1 VTVPIT
7 LAQYEKKLQ
16 EPALCELLPV
26 REYLDDVI
34 VRTNGSF
41 VAGYE
46 LRGLTSYFASDE
58 GRDRGK
64 LMLEAL
70 LRSIPEQSMRVQIRY
85 EVVEDVGDL
94 LNQYTAG
101 QKSEHDEAIELDRVR
116 VERWAAKEA
125 AGHYMR
131 PLLHAYLVW
140 DPVLH
145 RRLAGKPLKPKGEL
159 FSLSARKSIERS
171 QQEHDDLLAEFESR
185 LRGVETA
192 LAAAELGARRL
203 SDEEL
208 FLETKRVL
216 NPLSPDRRPYRRGDD
231 ELEFRGAREQLADLS
246 IVDETDTYLN
256 LGGVL
261 YAFVSLKDLPDATF
275 PGILRE
281 LTALDFPVVSN
292 AQITIP
298 DQAKVLKG
306 YKSRLR
312 KMQAAQQ
319 DANGGR
325 RINVE
330 AQVAEAQLVR
340 VQQDIISSSVKTA
353 KLSLVI
359 STRTS
364 QPAVTT
370 ADLEQAERTL
380 DNRRQQLLYAI
391 ARMNGAKAVGET
403 LAKRRLFFCSLPGMA
418 DADKRDQDLLT
429 SNAADLLP
437 VEMPWRGTPR
447 SPLFLLE
454 TPYRQLIP
462 FSLFDPGLSDAN
474 MLVMAKSGGGK
485 TFMVQ
490 QFLLMAARDNPL
502 ISIIERGDSYR
513 PLVELMGGRMITMS
527 LDTDQSINPWDLP
540 DGEKEPSKDQVVF
553 LKNLTRHML
562 GEGRAEDTELL
573 DNLLTEAIRRTY
585 KRAAIRPSNPI
596 PTFSDLRD
604 ELAQWRDE
612 DKSERVMDEAHLA
625 AIKLRSWA
633 SEKGVYAKLFD
644 RHTTIS
650 LDNPWLFFNV
660 EQLSDDPRLETA
672 MSLLI
677 AHATAQ
683 RASGNAGRRSITVL
697 DECWF
702 LLDSPVLAPEMVQL
716 FRTARKRNA
725 SVWGISQTAEDFVG
739 TDANPRVHGAGI
751 VKNATTKI
759 IGQQPGDMTALRAHL
774 HLNETALNQ
783 VKRFSAPIKGKS
795 ADALIVIGEK
805 AETTHTIRMSPT
817 PVDYWIIT
825 TYARE
830 RLYRAW
836 WLESNREVPKIQAYL
851 ELAERFPA
859 GLAEVDPLPEE
870 VSGEVARG
878 ARI

>member
-1 VTVPIT
+1 VPVT
-7 LAQYEKKLQ
+7 LEQYERKLQ
-16 EPALCELLPV
+16 DPALCEQLPV
-26 REYLDDVI
+26 RDYLDNI
-34 VRTNGSF
+34 LVRTNGAF

-46 LRGLTSYFASDE
+46 LKGLTSYFAGDE

-70 LRSIPEQSMRVQIRY
+70 LRSLPEQSMKVQIRY
-85 EVVEDVGDL
+85 EVVEDLADL
-94 LNQYTAG
+94 LEQYVAG
-101 QKSEHDEAIELDRVR
+101 QRSERSEVIELDALR
-116 VERWAAKEA
+116 VERWREKEEA
-125 AGHYMR
+125 ASYTR
-131 PLLHAYLVW
+131 PILHVYFIW

-145 RRLAGKPLKPKGEL
+145 HRIIGKPLKPKGDF
-159 FSLSARKSIERS
+159 FSLSARRCVERS
-171 QQEHDDLLAEFESR
+171 WQEHQDLLAEFES
-185 LRGVETA
+185 LLAGVETA
-192 LAAAELGARRL
+192 LGAAELGARRL
-203 SDEEL
+203 TDHEL
-208 FLETKRVL
+208 FIEAKRAL
-216 NPLSPDRRPYRRGDD
+216 NPLAADSRPYRRNNQQ
-231 ELEFRGAREQLADLS
+231 LQYLSAREQIADVS
-246 IVDETDTYLN
+246 IVDETDSYLN
-256 LGGVL
+256 LGGIL
-261 YAFVSLKDLPDATF
+261 YSFVSLKELPDATF
-275 PGILRE
+275 PGVLRE
-281 LTALDFPVVSN
+281 LIGLNFPIIVN

-312 KMQAAQQ
+312 KMQAAQR
-319 DANGGR
+319 DSNGGF

-330 AQVAEAQLVR
+330 AHVAEEQLVR

-359 STRTS
+359 GTRTS
-364 QPAVTT
+364 QPAATT
-370 ADLEQAERTL
+370 SELEQAERMI

-391 ARMNGAKAVGET
+391 GRMNGAKAVTET
-403 LAKRRLFFCSLPGMA
+403 LAKRRLFFSSLPGMA

-429 SNAADLLP
+429 SNAADLVP

-527 LDTDQSINPWDLP
+527 LDTDQTLNPWDLAE
-540 DGEKEPSKDQVVF
+540 GEKEPSKDQVAF

-573 DNLLTEAIRRTY
+573 DNLITEAILRTY

-612 DKSERVMDEAHLA
+612 EKSERVMDEAHLA
-625 AIKLRSWA
+625 AIKLRSWTG
-633 SEKGVYAKLFD
+633 EKGVYAKLFD
-644 RHTTIS
+644 RPTTIS

-683 RASGNAGRRSITVL
+683 RASGKAGRRSITVL

-702 LLDSPVLAPEMVQL
+702 LLDSPVLAPEVVQL

-739 TDANPRVHGAGI
+739 TESNPRIHGAGI
-751 VKNATTKI
+751 VKNSTTKI
-759 IGQQPGDMTALRAHL
+759 VGQQPGDLTAIREHL

-783 VKRFSAPIKGKS
+783 IKHFSAPIKGKS

-805 AETTHTIRMSPT
+805 ADTTHTIRMSPT
-817 PVDYWIIT
+817 PVDYWIMT

-830 RLYRAW
+830 RLYRSW
-836 WLESNREVPKIQAYL
+836 WLERRNEVPLIEAYIQ
-851 ELAERFPA
+851 LAERFPF
-859 GLAEVDPLPEE
+859 GLADADPLPEE
-870 VSGEVARG
+870 ISGEVSKGVGR
-878 ARI
+878 

>member
-1 VTVPIT
+1 MPIT
-7 LAQYEKKLQ
+7 LDQYERKLQ
-16 EPALCELLPV
+16 DPALCEQLPV
-26 REYLDDVI
+26 RDYVDNVL
-34 VRTNGSF
+34 VRTNGAF

-46 LRGLTSYFASDE
+46 LKGLTSYFASDE

-70 LRSIPEQSMRVQIRY
+70 LRSLPEQSMKVQIRY
-85 EVVEDVGDL
+85 EVVEDLGELLEQYVG
-94 LNQYTAG
+94 G
-101 QKSEHDEAIELDRVR
+101 QRSERTEVIELDRLR
-116 VERWAAKEA
+116 VERWRGKEE
-125 AGHYMR
+125 AGAYTR
-131 PLLHAYLVW
+131 PMLHIYFIW

-145 RRLAGKPLKPKGEL
+145 HRIIGKPLKPQGAI
-159 FSLSARKSIERS
+159 FSLSARKCIERS
-171 QQEHDDLLAEFESR
+171 RQEHQDLLAEFES
-185 LRGVETA
+185 LLGGVETA
-192 LAAAELGARRL
+192 LEAAELGARRL
-203 SDEEL
+203 TDHEL
-208 FLETKRVL
+208 FLESKRAL
-216 NPLSPDRRPYRRGDD
+216 NPLESDRRPYRRGD
-231 ELEFRGAREQLADLS
+231 EQLSYSSAREQIADVS
-246 IVDETDTYLN
+246 IVDETDSYLN
-256 LGGVL
+256 VGGIL
-261 YAFVSLKDLPDATF
+261 YSFVSLKELPDATF
-275 PGILRE
+275 PGVLRE
-281 LTALDFPVVSN
+281 LIGLDCPIIVNV
-292 AQITIP
+292 QITIP

-312 KMQAAQQ
+312 KMQAAQR
-319 DANGGR
+319 DSNGGY

-330 AQVAEAQLVR
+330 AHVAEEQLVR
-340 VQQDIISSSVKTA
+340 VQQDIISSSVKAA
-353 KLSLVI
+353 KLSLVVGA
-359 STRTS
+359 RTS
-364 QPAVTT
+364 QPAATT
-370 ADLEQAERTL
+370 SELEQAERTI

-391 ARMNGAKAVGET
+391 ARMNGAKAVAET
-403 LAKRRLFFCSLPGMA
+403 LAKRRLFFSSLPGMA

-485 TFMVQ
+485 TFMIQ

-502 ISIIERGDSYR
+502 ISILERGDSYR

-527 LDTDQSINPWDLP
+527 LDTDQTLNPWDLAE
-540 DGEKEPSKDQVVF
+540 GEKEPSKDQVAF

-562 GEGRAEDTELL
+562 GEGRADDTELL
-573 DNLLTEAIRRTY
+573 DNLITEAILRTY

-625 AIKLRSWA
+625 AIKLRSWTG
-633 SEKGVYAKLFD
+633 EKGVYAKLFD
-644 RHTTIS
+644 RPTTIS

-677 AHATAQ
+677 AHATAH
-683 RASGNAGRRSITVL
+683 RASGKAGRRSITVL

-702 LLDSPVLAPEMVQL
+702 LLDSPVLAPEVVQL

-739 TDANPRVHGAGI
+739 TESNPRVHGAGI
-751 VKNATTKI
+751 VKNSTTKI
-759 IGQQPGDMTALRAHL
+759 VGQQPGDMTAIREHL
-774 HLNETALNQ
+774 HLNDTALNQ
-783 VKRFSAPIKGKS
+783 IKHFSAPIKGKS

-805 AETTHTIRMSPT
+805 AETTHTVRMSPT
-817 PVDYWIIT
+817 PVEYWIVT

-830 RLYRAW
+830 RMYRSW
-836 WLESNREVPKIQAYL
+836 WLQRRKAASLIEAYIQ
-851 ELAERFPA
+851 LAERFPF
-859 GLAEVDPLPEE
+859 GLADVDPLPEE
-870 VSGEVARG
+870 ISGEVSKGVAG
-878 ARI
+878 

>member
-1 VTVPIT
+1 VPVT
-7 LAQYEKKLQ
+7 AEQHERKLR
-16 EPALCELLPV
+16 EPALCELLSV
-26 REYLDDVI
+26 RDYLDNVI
-34 VRTNGSF
+34 VRTDGSF

-46 LRGLTSYFASDE
+46 LKGLTSYFASDE

-64 LMLEAL
+64 LMIEAL
-70 LRSIPEQSMRVQIRY
+70 LRSLPEQSMRVQFRY
-85 EVVEDVGDL
+85 EVVEDLGIL
-94 LNQYTAG
+94 LDKYIAG
-101 QKSEHDEAIELDRVR
+101 QHSEREEVMSLDALRVD
-116 VERWAAKEA
+116 RWRNKEQ
-125 AGHYMR
+125 AGRYMR
-131 PLLHAYLVW
+131 QILHSYFIW
-140 DPVLH
+140 DPALH
-145 RRLAGKPLKPKGEL
+145 HRIVGKPLRPHGNV
-159 FSLSARKSIERS
+159 FNLSSRKNIERTR
-171 QQEHDDLLAEFESR
+171 QEHHDLLGEFESL
-185 LRGVETA
+185 LRGIETA
-192 LAAAELGARRL
+192 LEAAELGSRRL
-203 SDEEL
+203 SDHEL
-208 FLETKRVL
+208 FLETKRAL
-216 NPLSPDRRPYRRGDD
+216 NPLEPDCRRYRKAGEGLRYSS
-231 ELEFRGAREQLADLS
+231 AREQIADVN

-256 LGGVL
+256 VSGVL
-261 YAFVSLKDLPDATF
+261 YSFVSLKDLPDATF
-275 PGILRE
+275 PGVLRE
-281 LTALDFPVVSN
+281 LIGLDFPIVVT
-292 AQITIP
+292 AQITTP

-312 KMQAAQQ
+312 KMQAAQR
-319 DANGGR
+319 DANGGY

-330 AQVAEAQLVR
+330 AHVAEEQLVR
-340 VQQDIISSSVKTA
+340 VQQDIISSSVKAA

-359 STRTS
+359 GTRTS
-364 QPAVTT
+364 RPAVTT
-370 ADLEQAERTL
+370 AELDEAERTI

-391 ARMNGAKAVGET
+391 ARMNGAKAVSET
-403 LAKRRLFFCSLPGMA
+403 LAKRRLFFSSLPGMA
-418 DADKRDQDLLT
+418 EADKRDQDLLT

-437 VEMPWRGTPR
+437 VEMPWQGTPR
-447 SPLFLLE
+447 SPLFLFE

-502 ISIIERGDSYR
+502 ISIIERGDSYH

-527 LDTDQSINPWDLP
+527 LDTDQTINPFDLP
-540 DGEKEPSKDQVVF
+540 TGECEPSKDRVAF

-562 GEGRAEDTELL
+562 GEGRAEDTELFE
-573 DNLLTEAIRRTY
+573 NLITEAILRTY

-612 DKSERVMDEAHLA
+612 EKNERVMDEAHLA
-625 AIKLRSWA
+625 AIKLRSWTG
-633 SEKGVYAKLFD
+633 EKGVYSKLFD
-644 RHTTIS
+644 RPTTIS
-650 LDNPWLFFNV
+650 LDNSWLFFNV

-683 RASGNAGRRSITVL
+683 RASGAQGRRSITVL

-702 LLDSPVLAPEMVQL
+702 LLDSPVLAPEVVQL

-739 TDANPRVHGAGI
+739 TESNPRVHGAGI
-751 VKNATTKI
+751 VKNSTTKI
-759 IGQQPGDMTALRAHL
+759 IGQQPGDMTALREHL

-783 VKRFSAPIKGKS
+783 IKHFSAPVKGKS

-817 PVDYWIIT
+817 PVDYWIST

-830 RLYRAW
+830 RLYRSW
-836 WLESNREVPKIQAYL
+836 WLRRNTGKPLIEVYS
-851 ELAERFPA
+851 ELAETFPF
-859 GLAEVDPLPEE
+859 GLADCELLPEE
-870 VSGEVARG
+870 LSGQVAKG
-878 ARI
+878 VAG

>member
-1 VTVPIT
+1 MPLT
-7 LAQYEKKLQ
+7 LEKHEKKLLD
-16 EPALCELLPV
+16 PALCEQLPV
-26 REYLDDVI
+26 RDYLDNVV

-46 LRGLTSYFASDE
+46 LKGLTSYFASDE

-70 LRSIPEQSMRVQIRY
+70 LRSLPEQSMRVQIRY
-85 EVVEDVGDL
+85 EVVEDLGNL
-94 LNQYTAG
+94 LEEYVAG
-101 QKSEHDEAIELDRVR
+101 QRSEREEAIALDEVR
-116 VERWAAKEA
+116 VDRWRTKEGGGA
-125 AGHYMR
+125 YMR
-131 PLLHAYLVW
+131 PLLDVYFMW
-140 DPVLH
+140 DPILH
-145 RRLAGKPLKPKGEL
+145 HRIAGKPLKPRGEI
-159 FSLSARKSIERS
+159 FSLSARKAIQRS
-171 QQEHDDLLAEFESR
+171 RQEHQQLLAEFESL
-185 LRGVETA
+185 LRGVETT
-192 LAAAELGARRL
+192 LEAAELGARRL
-203 SDEEL
+203 TDDEL
-208 FLETKRVL
+208 FLEARRAFNL
-216 NPLSPDRRPYRRGDD
+216 LSQDHRPYRRG
-231 ELEFRGAREQLADLS
+231 EEQISYSSAREQIVDVS

-256 LGGVL
+256 VGGIL
-261 YAFVSLKDLPDATF
+261 YAFVSLKELPDATF

-281 LTALDFPVVSN
+281 LTALDFPIIVN
-292 AQITIP
+292 AQTTIP

-312 KMQAAQQ
+312 KMQAAQR
-319 DANGGR
+319 DANGGFR
-325 RINVE
+325 VNVE
-330 AQVAEAQLVR
+330 AQVAESQLVR

-359 STRTS
+359 ATRTS
-364 QPAVTT
+364 RPAVTT
-370 ADLEQAERTL
+370 SDLEQAERQI
-380 DNRRQQLLYAI
+380 DNQRQQLLYAI
-391 ARMNGAKAVGET
+391 ARMNGAKAVAET
-403 LAKRRLFFCSLPGMA
+403 LAKKRLFFSSLPAMG

-429 SNAADLLP
+429 SNAADLVP

-527 LDTDQSINPWDLP
+527 LDTDQTINPWDLP
-540 DGEKEPSKDQVVF
+540 EGEREPSKDQVAF

-562 GEGRAEDTELL
+562 GEGRADDTELL
-573 DNLLTEAIRRTY
+573 DNLITEAILRTY

-612 DKSERVMDEAHLA
+612 EKNQRVMDEAHLA
-625 AIKLRSWA
+625 AIKLRSW
-633 SEKGVYAKLFD
+633 SGEKGVYSKLFD
-644 RHTTIS
+644 RPTTIS

-683 RASGNAGRRSITVL
+683 RASGKAGRRSITVL

-702 LLDSPVLAPEMVQL
+702 LLDSPVLAPEVVQL

-739 TDANPRVHGAGI
+739 TETNPRVHGAGI
-751 VKNATTKI
+751 VKNSSTKI

-783 VKRFSAPIKGKS
+783 IKHFSAPIKGKS

-805 AETTHTIRMSPT
+805 ADTTHTIRMSPT

-830 RLYRAW
+830 RLYRSW
-836 WLESNREVPKIQAYL
+836 WLERRRGAPLIEAYL

-859 GLAEVDPLPEE
+859 GLAEVDPLEEE

-878 ARI
+878 AAV

>member
-1 VTVPIT
+1 VPLT
-7 LAQYEKKLQ
+7 AEQYERKLTD
-16 EPALCELLPV
+16 PALCEQLPV
-26 REYLDDVI
+26 RDYLDNLV
-34 VRTNGSF
+34 VRTNGAF

-46 LRGLTSYFASDE
+46 LKGLASYFASDE

-70 LRSIPEQSMRVQIRY
+70 LRSLPEQSIRLQFRY
-85 EVVEDVGDL
+85 EVVEDLGGL
-94 LNQYTAG
+94 LDQYIAG
-101 QKSEHDEAIELDRVR
+101 QHSERAEVIALDRLR
-116 VERWAAKEA
+116 VERWREKEA
-125 AGHYMR
+125 TGCYMR
-131 PLLHAYLVW
+131 PLLHAYFIW
-140 DPVLH
+140 NPVIHH
-145 RRLAGKPLKPKGEL
+145 RVAGKPLKPSSNP
-159 FSLSARKSIERS
+159 FTLSAHRSIDRS
-171 QQEHDDLLAEFESR
+171 RREHEQLLAEYESL

-192 LAAAELGARRL
+192 LEAAELGARRL

-208 FLETKRVL
+208 FLETRRAL
-216 NPLSPDRRPYRRGDD
+216 NPLAPDFRPYRRG
-231 ELEFRGAREQLADLS
+231 EEQLEYKSAREQLVELS
-246 IVDETDTYLN
+246 LSDETDTYLN
-256 LGGVL
+256 LGGIL
-261 YAFVSLKDLPDATF
+261 YAFLSLKELPDATF

-281 LTALDFPVVSN
+281 LIGLDFPIIVS
-292 AQITIP
+292 AQVTVP

-312 KMQAAQQ
+312 KMQAAQR
-319 DANGGR
+319 DANGGIR
-325 RINVE
+325 TNVE

-340 VQQDIISSSVKTA
+340 VQQEIISSSVKTA

-359 STRTS
+359 GTRTS
-364 QPAVTT
+364 RPAVTT
-370 ADLEQAERTL
+370 AELEQAERRI
-380 DNRRQQLLYAI
+380 DNQRQQLLYAV

-403 LAKRRLFFCSLPGMA
+403 LAKKRLFFGSLPAMA

-447 SPLFLLE
+447 SLFLLE

-462 FSLFDPGLSDAN
+462 FSPFDPGLSDAN
-474 MLVMAKSGGGK
+474 MLVMAKTGGGK
-485 TFMVQ
+485 TVMVQ

-502 ISIIERGDSYR
+502 ISIIERGDSYA

-527 LDTDQSINPWDLP
+527 LDSDQTINPWDLP
-540 DGEKEPSKDQVVF
+540 DGENEPGKDQVAF

-573 DNLLTEAIRRTY
+573 DNLITDAILRTY
-585 KRAAIRPSNPI
+585 KRAAIRPSCPI

-612 DKSERVMDEAHLA
+612 EKNQRVMDEAHLA
-625 AIKLRSWA
+625 AIKLRSW
-633 SEKGVYAKLFD
+633 SGEKGVYASLFD
-644 RHTTIS
+644 RPTTIS

-660 EQLSDDPRLETA
+660 EQLSDDRRLETA

-677 AHATAQ
+677 AHATSQ
-683 RASGNAGRRSITVL
+683 RASGKAGRRSITVL

-702 LLDSPVLAPEMVQL
+702 LLDSPVLAPEVVQL

-725 SVWGISQTAEDFVG
+725 SVWGMSQTAEDFVG
-739 TDANPRVHGAGI
+739 TEANPRVHGAGI
-751 VKNATTKI
+751 IKNASTKI
-759 IGQQPGDMTALRAHL
+759 IGQQPGDMKALRDHL

-783 VKRFSAPIKGKS
+783 IKHFSAPVKGKS
-795 ADALIVIGEK
+795 ADALVVIGEK

-817 PVDYWIIT
+817 PVEYWIMT

-830 RLYRAW
+830 RVYRSW
-836 WLESNREVPKIQAYL
+836 WLEQHKGRPLIEGYRT
-851 ELAERFPA
+851 LAERFPT
-859 GLAEVDPLPEE
+859 GLADVDPLPEE
-870 VSGEVARG
+870 ISGEVSIGVRS
-878 ARI
+878 

>member
-1 VTVPIT
+1 VPLT
-7 LAQYEKKLQ
+7 LEKHDRKLHD
-16 EPALCELLPV
+16 PALCEQLPV
-26 REYLDDVI
+26 RDYLDGVV

-46 LRGLTSYFASDE
+46 LKGLTSYFASDE

-70 LRSIPEQSMRVQIRY
+70 LRSLPEQSMRAQFRY
-85 EVVEDVGDL
+85 EVVEDLGDL
-94 LNQYTAG
+94 LEQYVAG
-101 QKSEHDEAIELDRVR
+101 QRSERTEAIVLDDLRID
-116 VERWAAKEA
+116 RWKTKETNGA
-125 AGHYMR
+125 YARH
-131 PLLHAYLVW
+131 LLHLYFIW
-140 DPVLH
+140 DAVLH
-145 RRLAGKPLKPKGEL
+145 HRLAGKPLKPKGEI
-159 FSLSARKSIERS
+159 FTLSAGKSIERS
-171 QQEHDDLLAEFESR
+171 KQEHRQLLSEFESL
-185 LRGVETA
+185 LRGVETG
-192 LAAAELGARRL
+192 LEAAELGARRM

-208 FLETKRVL
+208 FGESKRAL
-216 NPLSPDRRPYRRGDD
+216 NPLYPDGRPYRRG
-231 ELEFRGAREQLADLS
+231 EKQLEYSSAREQIADVS

-256 LGGVL
+256 VGGIL
-261 YAFVSLKDLPDATF
+261 YSFVSLKELPDATF
-275 PGILRE
+275 PGILRG
-281 LTALDFPVVSN
+281 LTALDFPIIVN

-298 DQAKVLKG
+298 DQARVLKG

-312 KMQAAQQ
+312 KMQAAQR
-319 DANGGR
+319 DSNGGF

-359 STRTS
+359 GTRTS

-370 ADLEQAERTL
+370 SDLEQAERTI
-380 DNRRQQLLYAI
+380 DNRRQQLLSAI
-391 ARMNGAKAVGET
+391 ARMNGAKAVAET
-403 LAKRRLFFCSLPGMA
+403 LAKRRLFFSSLPAMA
-418 DADKRDQDLLT
+418 EADKRDQDLLT
-429 SNAADLLP
+429 SNAADLVP

-462 FSLFDPGLSDAN
+462 FSLFDSGLSDAN

-527 LDTDQSINPWDLP
+527 LDTDQTINPWDLP
-540 DGEKEPSKDQVVF
+540 EVEKEPSKDQVAF

-562 GEGRAEDTELL
+562 GEGRADDTELL
-573 DNLLTEAIRRTY
+573 DNLITEAILRTY

-596 PTFSDLRD
+596 PSFSDLRD

-612 DKSERVMDEAHLA
+612 EKNQRVMDEAHLA
-625 AIKLRSWA
+625 AIKLRSWTR
-633 SEKGVYAKLFD
+633 EKGVYAKLFD
-644 RHTTIS
+644 RPTTIS
-650 LDNPWLFFNV
+650 LDSPWLFFNV
-660 EQLSDDPRLETA
+660 EQLADDPRLETA

-683 RASGNAGRRSITVL
+683 RASGGAGRRSITVL

-702 LLDSPVLAPEMVQL
+702 LLDSPVLAPEVVQL

-739 TDANPRVHGAGI
+739 TESNPRVHGAGI
-751 VKNATTKI
+751 VKNSSTKI
-759 IGQQPGDMTALRAHL
+759 IGQQPGDMRALRDHL

-783 VKRFSAPIKGKS
+783 IKHFSAPIKGKS
-795 ADALIVIGEK
+795 ADALIAIGEK

-817 PVDYWIIT
+817 PVDYWIVT
-825 TYARE
+825 TYPRE
-830 RLYRAW
+830 RVYRSW
-836 WLESNREVPKIQAYL
+836 WLGQRNGVPIIQAYL
-851 ELAERFPA
+851 QLADRFPV
-859 GLAEVDPLPEE
+859 GLAEIDPLPEE

-878 ARI
+878 ADI